1 MGIVTE
7 LSDNVLFTVVAASFP
22 FIIML
27 FLVIVIKFKLDLNS
41 GIARLDEKLS
51 TIRWHNDSNH
61 GYNAESIREAL
72 TLIKHLAENSD
83 DFKSKI
89 EEINQLVRPDT
100 GIESAISLMDE
111 IDDPGIIAEKT
122 GIPIDLARTM
132 LVARRRN
139 MDNTSSTVD

>member
-7 LSDNVLFTVVAASFP
+7 LADNILFSVVVASFP
-22 FIIML
+22 FSIML
-27 FLVIVIKFKLDLNS
+27 FLAIVIKFKSDLNS
-41 GIARLDEKLS
+41 GIARLEEKLT

-72 TLIKHLAENSD
+72 TLMKHLSENSD

-89 EEINQLVRPDT
+89 EEINQFVRPDT

-111 IDDPGIIAEKT
+111 IDDPAIIAEKT

-132 LVARRRN
+132 LVARQRN
-139 MDNTSSTVD
+139 ADNTSPTVD